1 MMIVAK
7 FNNKIVQIVRVQEHV
22 GFSEDSDWIFICFD
36 FDKVNRKRE
45 QFKWIRASEAKFD
58 WVREFEGE

>member
-7 FNNKIVQIVRVQEHV
+7 FNNKIVQIVRVQHQV
-22 GFSEDSDWIFICFD
+22 GFSEEQDWIFICFD
-36 FDKVNRKRE
+36 FDKINRKRE
-45 QFKWIRASEAKFD
+45 QFKWVRASDARFD

>member
-1 MMIVAK
+1 MIIAK
-7 FNNKIVQIVRVQEHV
+7 YKDKIVHIVKGADAV
-22 GFSEDSDWIFICFD
+22 GFSEDRGWVFICFD

-45 QFKWIRASEAKFD
+45 QFKWIRASDARFD

>member
-7 FNNKIVQIVRVQEHV
+7 FNNKIVQIVRVQHQV
-22 GFSEDSDWIFICFD
+22 GFSEDRDWIFVCFD

-45 QFKWIRASEAKFD
+45 QFKWVRASEARFE
-58 WVREFEGE
+58 WVREFVGE

>member
-7 FNNKIVQIVRVQEHV
+7 FNNKIVQIVRVQHQV
-22 GFSEDSDWIFICFD
+22 GFSEDRDWIFVCFD

-45 QFKWIRASEAKFD
+45 QFKWVRASEARFD